1 MAPVLL
7 KNGLNIA
14 GCHKFV
20 LTMNLVSLAV
30 FKENGLLPIESKKY
44 FNARKLIRF
53 QDGRSYAPMI
63 EIAICLSCNEYTPEK
78 TSKL

>member
-20 LTMNLVSLAV
+20 LTKLLESGNNELVSLAV
-30 FKENGLLPIESKKY
+30 FQENGLLPIESKKY
-44 FNARKLIRF
+44 FNAR
-53 QDGRSYAPMI
+53 
-63 EIAICLSCNEYTPEK
+63 N
-78 TSKL
+78 